1 MKWSWLRFASWIDT
15 RADFVNQLPWR
26 GRLLDLGSSDGG
38 TLTHF
43 AELRPDIALASA
55 DIEGA
60 PAKYPTGTDFKR
72 ADFDTDSLP
81 WPDGSFDGITCMHV
95 VEHLQDP
102 AHIIHEAFRLLRPGG
117 SLYLETPAPE
127 TVSMKSA
134 TGEARGKVTV
144 NFFDDPTHVAPV
156 GVPEMMRI
164 ATEAGFRIV
173 QSGRSRNLAFCAA
186 YPLLATLAPHSRKR
200 YVAQLHWIGWSA
212 FVIVSRDL
220 RTS

>member
-1 MKWSWLRFASWIDT
+1 MKWTWLRFASWVDT
-15 RADFVNQLPWR
+15 RARFVDQLPR
-26 GRLLDLGSSDGG
+26 DGRLLDLGSSDGG
-38 TLTHF
+38 TLRHF
-43 AELRPDIALASA
+43 AELRPDLSLASA

-60 PAKYPTGTDFKR
+60 PEKYPRGTDFNR
-72 ADFDTDSLP
+72 ADFDRDALP

-102 AHIIHEAFRLLRPGG
+102 AHIINEAFRLLKPGG
-117 SLYLETPAPE
+117 RLYLETPAPE

-134 TGEARGKVTV
+134 TGEARDKVTV

-156 GVPEMMRI
+156 GIPEMMRLS
-164 ATEAGFRIV
+164 AAAGFQVDR
-173 QSGRSRNLAFCAA
+173 SGRSRNLAFCAA
-186 YPLLATLAPHSRKR
+186 YPLLALTSPRSRKR